1 MNVLNLTDESDHDDQ
16 VGSSA
21 LLSGLLTTSI
31 SCSVI
36 VQLFVF
42 FRITRRRHDAEH
54 HQLPVADLR
63 PAGSGSHGQRLPRQT
78 QGRNQQNRS
87 LTGHW
92 AGHWAGHWR
101 VTERVTDG
109 SEWRRSLILSGS
121 LNNTSRLESNQEPQ
135 DRPVIRVKTNEC
147 KNTELWIWCH

>member
-1 MNVLNLTDESDHDDQ
+1 MKVIMMIRSGPRLCSLVYWRHRS
-16 VGSSA
+16 VA
-21 LLSGLLTTSI
+21 LWSF
-31 SCSVI
+31 SC
-36 VQLFVF
+36 LCFC

-87 LTGHW
+87 LSGSLTGHW
-92 AGHWAGHWR
+92 AGHWAGRWQ
-101 VTERVTDG
+101 VTDG

>member
-1 MNVLNLTDESDHDDQ
+1 MKVIMMIRSGPRLCCSLVYWRHRS
-16 VGSSA
+16 VA
-21 LLSGLLTTSI
+21 LWSF
-31 SCSVI
+31 SC
-36 VQLFVF
+36 LCFC

-101 VTERVTDG
+101 VTDG